1 MYDVLIQGG
10 TLCDGTGNDAYK
22 ADIAVK
28 GERIVKIGDLSKET
42 AKTVIHGE
50 GRTVTPGFIEPH
62 SHADLTCLIY
72 PEMEGYL
79 RQGVTTVVGGNCGHA
94 MAPLGEE
101 IYRCGIVDFAVQS
114 KADPKYFDLITLML
128 PKEKAK
134 AALKELYNIDLDW
147 SSLEEYRQKVNA
159 AGIGCN
165 IAPLAGYSAI
175 RQAVM
180 GADANRE
187 ATAEELDRLEE
198 MVEQCMKE
206 GAFGLS
212 TGLDPQYVPGLF
224 ATDEETIRM
233 LKIVAKYGG
242 IFTSHTFN
250 SRMDGTGNRMDGY
263 QAMLEQAR
271 AAGVRANVSHVHVLG
286 MAAAPE
292 DGLKAARDTVRYFEE
307 MESAGLDLSYD
318 VIPSPYSTDFTI
330 PYFAFFLRPFV
341 LMSGSRAQLG
351 RNFRVPDFR
360 KMVHMVVEGGM
371 FPTFDPNQPV
381 NYYPLLAV
389 LRHRNPA
396 HVGKVLASYAQELG
410 KNPLDLVMDLFA
422 EDPDMEAN
430 LPMAGFAEA
439 NDFLCRHRMAMPC
452 SDGFGCGIDVNFTED
467 REIPLYPNPMS
478 ISFIP
483 RFLTMHGKER
493 LEDTIRQMTGYA
505 AERFGIRDRGI
516 IREGAFADLAVLDM
530 KRIKSYDCD
539 PNPLQYP
546 DGFDCVII
554 NGKVAVQTGKFLN
567 TCSGRMLSR
576 G

>member
-1 MYDVLIQGG
+1 MYDVLIKGG
-10 TLCDGTGNDAYK
+10 KLYDGTGNDAYA
-22 ADIAVK
+22 ADIAIK
-28 GERIVKIGDLSKET
+28 GDRIVKIGDLAKET
-42 AKTVIHGE
+42 AKTVIHAE
-50 GRTVTPGFIEPH
+50 GKAVTPGFIEPH
-62 SHADLTCLIY
+62 SHADLTCLIH

-94 MAPLGEE
+94 MAPLGDE

-128 PKEKAK
+128 PKKKAEE
-134 AALKELYNIDLDW
+134 ALKELYNIDLDW
-147 SSLEEYRQKVNA
+147 NTLEEYRKKVNESN
-159 AGIGCN
+159 IGCN

-187 ATAEELDRLEE
+187 ATEEELECLEA

-233 LKIVAKYGG
+233 LKVVAKYDG

-263 QAMLEQAR
+263 HTMLEQAK

-286 MAAAPE
+286 MAATPE
-292 DGLKAARDTVRYFEE
+292 DGLKAARDSVKYFEE
-307 MESAGLDLSYD
+307 MEADGLDISYD

-351 RNFRVPDFR
+351 KNFQVPDFR
-360 KMVHMVVEGGM
+360 KMVHMVVDGGM
-371 FPTFDPNQPV
+371 FPTFDPKQPV
-381 NYYPLLAV
+381 NYYPLLEV
-389 LRHRNPA
+389 LKHKNPA
-396 HVGKVLASYAQELG
+396 HVGKILASYAQELD
-410 KNPLDLVMDLFA
+410 KDPLDLVMDLFA

-430 LPMAGFAEA
+430 VAMAGFAEA

-452 SDGFGCGIDVNFTED
+452 SDGIGCGIDVNFTENE
-467 REIPLYPNPMS
+467 EIPLYPNPMS

-483 RFLTMHGKER
+483 RFLTVHGKER
-493 LEDTIRQMTGYA
+493 PEDTIRQMTGFV
-505 AERFGIRDRGI
+505 AERFEIRDRGI
-516 IREGAFADLAVLDM
+516 IRENAYADLVVLDLEH
-530 KRIKSYDCD
+530 IKSYDRD
-539 PNPLQYP
+539 ADPLQYP
-546 DGFDCVII
+546 DGFYYVIV
-554 NGKVAVQTGKFLN
+554 NGKVAVANKKFEN
-567 TCSGRMLSR
+567 AGSGRMLSK
-576 G
+576 

>member
-1 MYDVLIQGG
+1 MYDVLIKGG
-10 TLCDGTGNDAYK
+10 MLYDGTGQDAYK
-22 ADIAVK
+22 ADIAVQ
-28 GERIVKIGDLSKET
+28 GDRIVMIGDLSKET
-42 AKTVIHGE
+42 AKAVIHAE
-50 GRTVTPGFIEPH
+50 GKAVTPGFIEPH
-62 SHADLTCLIY
+62 SHADLTCLIH

-94 MAPLGEE
+94 MAPLGGE
-101 IYRCGIVDFAVQS
+101 IYRCGIVDFAVQA

-134 AALKELYNIDLDW
+134 TALKELYNIDLDW
-147 SSLEEYRQKVNA
+147 TSLEDYRQKVNA
-159 AGIGCN
+159 SHIGCN

-187 ATAEELDRLEE
+187 ATPEELDRLEA
-198 MVEQCMKE
+198 MTEQCMRE

-212 TGLDPQYVPGLF
+212 TGLDPQYMPGLF
-224 ATDEETIRM
+224 ATDEETVRM
-233 LKIVAKYGG
+233 LKVVKKYDG

-263 QAMLEQAR
+263 RTMLEQAQ

-286 MAAAPE
+286 MAATPE
-292 DGLKAARDTVRYFEE
+292 DGLKAARDTVDYFEK
-307 MESAGLDLSYD
+307 MESAGLDISYD

-341 LMSGSRAQLG
+341 LMSGSRAQLAK
-351 RNFRVPDFR
+351 NFRVPDFR
-360 KMVHMVVEGGM
+360 NMVHMVVKGGM
-371 FPTFDPNQPV
+371 FPTFDPDQPV

-389 LRHRNPA
+389 LKHKNPA
-396 HVGKVLASYAQELG
+396 HVGKVLAVYAQELG

-467 REIPLYPNPMS
+467 PEIPLYPNPMS
-478 ISFIP
+478 IRFIP
-483 RFLTMHGKER
+483 RFLTAHAKER
-493 LEDTIRQMTGYA
+493 PEDTIRQMTGFA
-505 AERFGIRDRGI
+505 AERFGIRNRGI
-516 IREGAFADLAVLDM
+516 IRKNAYADLVVLDM
-530 KRIKSYDCD
+530 DHIKSCGCD
-539 PNPLQYP
+539 PDPLQYP
-546 DGFDCVII
+546 DGFDYVLV
-554 NGKVAVQTGKFLN
+554 NGKIAVESGKFLRKGN
-567 TCSGRMLSR
+567 GRMLSK

>member
-42 AKTVIHGE
+42 AKTVIHAE

-62 SHADLTCLIY
+62 SHADLTCLIH

-147 SSLEEYRQKVNA
+147 STLEEYRQKVNA

-381 NYYPLLAV
+381 NYYPMLAV

-452 SDGFGCGIDVNFTED
+452 SDGFGCGIDVNFTGD
-467 REIPLYPNPMS
+467 QEIPLYPNPMS

-546 DGFDCVII
+546 DGFDCVLV